1 MSFNRLNYD
10 TGAYT
15 QNLNESVGPG
25 MYQIFKPP
33 VSCKPCINNDP
44 QIIQNSNGVSF
55 KKNEFMIDVDS
66 ELMGITRK
74 NTKNPTKK
82 YIPTCPDTTCTSG
95 EVCGQ
100 GVVGSCKNK
109 NDLSRGQRFGDKERI
124 DLQDCGFRTED
135 TRLSNPPCTL
145 RGTGWNRWEW
155 TCKNPQNRV
164 EQPFDWNISNR
175 IVVKDN
181 HRPCIPTP
189 ISDIPVRPTG
199 GSLPCD
205 KVDSTCGS
213 YTGAPSVHWRKCNQ
227 IKQY

>member
-25 MYQIFKPP
+25 IYQIYRPATR
-33 VSCKPCINNDP
+33 CTPCLNYDP
-44 QIIQNSNGVSF
+44 QVQQDSNGVSF
-55 KKNEFMIDVDS
+55 KKNQFMIDVDS
-66 ELMGITRK
+66 ELSGITRK
-74 NTKNPTKK
+74 NTRNPVKK
-82 YIPTCPDTTCTSG
+82 YIPKCPDTTCTSG

-100 GVVGSCKNK
+100 GVVGACKNK
-109 NDLSRGQRFGDKERI
+109 DDLKRGQRFGDNERI

-155 TCKNPQNRV
+155 LCKNPQNRV
-164 EQPFDWNISNR
+164 EVPFDWNISNR

-181 HRPCIPTP
+181 HRPCIPDP
-189 ISDIPVRPTG
+189 ISVQPALPKG
-199 GSLPCD
+199 GKLPCD
-205 KVDSTCGS
+205 KVNSTCAN
-213 YTGAPSVHWRKCNQ
+213 YTNAPSVHWRKCDQ